1 MKKIIKILLKDI
13 KKNMNKLKDMF
24 PDKITQYCKDF
35 HQIYLWTQSIY
46 IAKYISKRLYFLIL
60 KNFAYMIF

>member
-1 MKKIIKILLKDI
+1 MKEIIKILLKDI

-35 HQIYLWTQSIY
+35 HQIYLWTQI
-46 IAKYISKRLYFLIL
+46 INTAKYQ
-60 KNFAYMIF
+60 

>member
-24 PDKITQYCKDF
+24 PDKITQ
-35 HQIYLWTQSIY
+35 
-46 IAKYISKRLYFLIL
+46 
-60 KNFAYMIF
+60 